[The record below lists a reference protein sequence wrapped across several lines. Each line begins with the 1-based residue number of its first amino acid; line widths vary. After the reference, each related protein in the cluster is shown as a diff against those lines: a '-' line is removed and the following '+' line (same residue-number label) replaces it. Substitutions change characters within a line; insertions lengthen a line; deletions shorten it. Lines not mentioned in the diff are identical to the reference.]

1 MRGNLPGKGRMVWQW
16 VSRVEK
22 AMGKVGGVMA
32 RMVERVGHAVGQ
44 VCCRVRRSNPI
55 GAKCLYK

>member
-1 MRGNLPGKGRMVWQW
+1 MWQW